1 MDPLRKLVAHRLRAQ
16 AFGQHPD
23 AEVLSAFAENAL
35 AAAEREAVVE
45 HLSAC
50 ANCRDILFLAAPPA
64 LEQQQVFAAPKA
76 RPYFA
81 LRWGTVVACIVI
93 GAAFF
98 VSYRQGLRTGRS
110 PSAKQETAS
119 TQVAEKMVAQDKL
132 PPELNSINDKE
143 RAPRISV
150 PATPSRGH
158 AEAKTSIAEPNAT
171 MAFDDS
177 GQISVSNNVPLK
189 APLKSR
195 SAKDFS
201 IDGRSAGELV
211 KLAPGAV
218 ADSPTTGGVAGK
230 RADSDLARQA
240 PVAPGSENEALDE
253 VNNRVSS
260 KYAPLAGVPGAL
272 PSGIEKASGYGY
284 VAGTVSDSAGA
295 AVPNAKVTVGGPLGE
310 KTAVSDNAGK
320 FSFDPLAAG
329 TYRLKVD
336 AAGFREAQSQVAVLS
351 GKPAMA
357 DFKLQV
363 GAVNET
369 VEKPAS
375 VNGMLVTEEKT
386 SNPLQAEAQTTSEV
400 AKKQKADLHRL
411 NSLAKIARPLLW
423 SLSPQGTLQRSIDG
437 GKTWVPIAV
446 AAGSVFRAVASIGNQ
461 VWAAGNAGL
470 LYHSLDNGQRWTK
483 VIPVSHGEE
492 IQADITEIQF
502 LDPQHVVLGTSTG
515 QGWASADSGQT
526 WVRR

>member
-1 MDPLRKLVAHRLRAQ
+1 
-16 AFGQHPD
+16 
-23 AEVLSAFAENAL
+23 
-35 AAAEREAVVE
+35 
-45 HLSAC
+45 
-50 ANCRDILFLAAPPA
+50 
-64 LEQQQVFAAPKA
+64 
-76 RPYFA
+76 
-81 LRWGTVVACIVI
+81 
-93 GAAFF
+93 
-98 VSYRQGLRTGRS
+98 
-110 PSAKQETAS
+110 
-119 TQVAEKMVAQDKL
+119 
-132 PPELNSINDKE
+132 
-143 RAPRISV
+143 
-150 PATPSRGH
+150 
-158 AEAKTSIAEPNAT
+158 
-171 MAFDDS
+171 
-177 GQISVSNNVPLK
+177 
-189 APLKSR
+189 
-195 SAKDFS
+195 
-201 IDGRSAGELV
+201 
-211 KLAPGAV
+211 
-218 ADSPTTGGVAGK
+218 
-230 RADSDLARQA
+230 LARQA

-483 VIPVSHGEE
+483 VIPVSNGEE